1 MLPPSP
7 SVAGRGD
14 SKLLSGHFPSF
25 SILVARSELNLPS
38 VQIGLL
44 HSFCAESV
52 CPSPARACAS
62 LIPFSKISPLSQSEV
77 YPCCPAPPPST
88 VPGLVF
94 SLPLLLT
101 TMTPLLCQVCRCNS
115 PLLQDEATAS
125 VSYHTSSW
133 AAVSF
138 SRLSK
143 FMRSKGKLRPS
154 LITYTPFSLCFYL
167 LMDFSCPQPD
177 HVPGVE

>member
-25 SILVARSELNLPS
+25 FILVARSELNLPS

-44 HSFCAESV
+44 HSFCALSV

-125 VSYHTSSW
+125 VSYYISSR

-138 SRLSK
+138 SRL
-143 FMRSKGKLRPS
+143 
-154 LITYTPFSLCFYL
+154 TSLCA
-167 LMDFSCPQPD
+167 
-177 HVPGVE
+177 VKGN